1 MAEMAKPDSVNDIVS
16 DLSRVPNFEAVDLWL
31 DKLKAWCIDA
41 TEKIAE
47 FPEKTVAELEDQVV
61 RLAQENADLEFRADI
76 FDELVEL
83 FFDMRR
89 GIREPGEIE
98 GWLKDKGF
106 EA

>member
-1 MAEMAKPDSVNDIVS
+1 MVEMAKPDSVNDIVS

-41 TEKIAE
+41 AEKIAE
-47 FPEKTVAELEDQVV
+47 FPEKTVAELEAQVE
-61 RLAQENADLEFRADI
+61 RLEQENADLGYQAEI
-76 FDELVEL
+76 TQSLVEL

-89 GIREPGEIE
+89 GIRESGEIE